1 MQGSRRKPGTT
12 DPIVARAVKV
22 VDGAS
27 IRDVTAASLIAGNE
41 PVVFRRA
48 VENWPLVAA
57 GRTSRS
63 SAMAYIK
70 AFDRGQP
77 LLVYRGA
84 PRIRGRFFYNEDLS
98 GLNFSTEW
106 ISLDAFFD
114 HIEANADHDN
124 PASFYI
130 GSLDME
136 SHIPGLVAGHGWPIA
151 DFGSLAPLCSIWLG
165 NRTVA
170 AAHFD
175 MSHNIACCAV
185 GRRRFTLF
193 PPEQVH
199 NLYPGPLE
207 PTPGGQPVS
216 MVDLSDPDLDRY
228 PRFAHAMQYAQ
239 IAEMEP
245 GDLLFY
251 PALWWHQVEALDSFN
266 ALVNF
271 WWNSTPAFVDSPMNT
286 LLHALLSLRD
296 RPDNEKLAWKAM
308 FEYYVFGPSD
318 RAQSHLPESARG
330 DLCQMNETR
339 ARRLRSRLLQRL
351 NR

>member
-1 MQGSRRKPGTT
+1 MAQAVHVEEGESLREFTADT
-12 DPIVARAVKV
+12 LVAR
-22 VDGAS
+22 
-27 IRDVTAASLIAGNE
+27 NE
-41 PVVFRRA
+41 PILFRGA
-48 VENWPLVAA
+48 VRHWPVVAA
-57 GRTSRS
+57 GRESQAT
-63 SAMAYIK
+63 AMAYLK
-70 AFDRGQP
+70 GFDRDQP

-84 PRIRGRFFYNEDLS
+84 PGIRGRFFYNEDLS

-106 ISLDAFFD
+106 ISLGAFFD
-114 HIEANADHDN
+114 HIDANANLDN

-136 SHIPGLVAGHGWPIA
+136 SHLPGLLAEHGCPLA
-151 DFGSLAPLCSIWLG
+151 DLNSQALLHSIWLG
-165 NRTVA
+165 NQTVA
-170 AAHFD
+170 ACHFD

-193 PPEQVH
+193 PPDQVG

-216 MVDLSDPDLDRY
+216 MVDLANPDMKRY
-228 PRFAHAMQYAQ
+228 PRFSQALASAQ

-266 ALVNF
+266 ALINF
-271 WWNSTPAFVDSPMNT
+271 WWNSTPVFMDSPMNT

-296 RPDNEKLAWKAM
+296 RADNEKLAWKAV
-308 FEYYVFGPSD
+308 FDYYVFGPSD
-318 RAQSHLPESARG
+318 LPQSHLPESARG
-330 DLCQMNETR
+330 DLAQMSDSR
-339 ARRLRSRLLQRL
+339 ARRLRSLLRQRL